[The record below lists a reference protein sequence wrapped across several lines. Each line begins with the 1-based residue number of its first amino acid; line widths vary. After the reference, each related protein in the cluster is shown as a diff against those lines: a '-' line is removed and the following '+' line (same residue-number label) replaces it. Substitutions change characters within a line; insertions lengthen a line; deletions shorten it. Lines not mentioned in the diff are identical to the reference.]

1 MGATY
6 LNGPS
11 ARGVYTPVS
20 HEPSMRRSTMILSGA
35 LIAGC
40 AHPSSAPRSASSG
53 ALAYAPSAASER
65 ELLPDEQVRQGLS
78 RMAFGA
84 RPEDAAKVRAV
95 GVDNWIPIQLHP
107 ETIPDDTPPGL
118 IAPYASLNPPTTV
131 MT

>member
-1 MGATY
+1 MGATC
-6 LNGPS
+6 LKGPS

-40 AHPSSAPRSASSG
+40 ALPSSAPRSASSG

-65 ELLPDEQVRQGLS
+65 ELLPDEQGRQVLS

-84 RPEDAAKVRAV
+84 RPEDAAKGRAI
-95 GVDNWIPIQLHP
+95 GVDNWIQIQPHP
-107 ETIPDDTPPGL
+107 EALPHDTAERLTAHYPP
-118 IAPYASLNPPTTV
+118 LNL
-131 MT
+131 

>member
-65 ELLPDEQVRQGLS
+65 DLLPDEQVRQVRS
-78 RMAFGA
+78 RRGVGA
-84 RPEDAAKVRAV
+84 RPEEPAEGHRI
-95 GVDNWIPIQLHP
+95 GVVH
-107 ETIPDDTPPGL
+107 
-118 IAPYASLNPPTTV
+118 
-131 MT
+131 